1 MRLCIKSE
9 QHLLD
14 FSRLGRF
21 FNSTTHLLFAYGTQ
35 MINHTKSGTYRSLL
49 DKDSSS
55 SIMSISLQ
63 PHRPSLP
70 GSSVYGIFQ
79 AKILAWIAILP
90 FPTPGDL
97 PDPRMEPAS
106 LVSPALAGGFF
117 TTALLLDNPCIKLM
131 V

>member
-1 MRLCIKSE
+1 
-9 QHLLD
+9 
-14 FSRLGRF
+14 
-21 FNSTTHLLFAYGTQ
+21 

-49 DKDSSS
+49 DKDSTS

-70 GSSVYGIFQ
+70 GSSAHGILQ
-79 AKILAWIAILP
+79 VRILKWIAIP
-90 FPTPGDL
+90 YSRGSSW
-97 PDPRMEPAS
+97 MEPAS